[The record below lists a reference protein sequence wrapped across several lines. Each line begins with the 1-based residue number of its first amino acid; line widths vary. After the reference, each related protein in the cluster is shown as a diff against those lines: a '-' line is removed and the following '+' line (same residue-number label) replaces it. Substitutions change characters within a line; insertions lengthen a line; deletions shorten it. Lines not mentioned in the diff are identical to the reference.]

1 MEIIGTKKVVPGT
14 VCYTETTQT
23 AKGSII
29 RKNKFNVATLMFMSN
44 REEQVSYIPVISLSW
59 EVTPRKD
66 YLA

>member
-29 RKNKFNVATLMFMSN
+29 RKKNKFNVATLMFMST
-44 REEQVSYIPVISLSW
+44 REEQVSYIPVISL
-59 EVTPRKD
+59 TPRKG